1 MRRKLNEGE
10 EFNEELLDGVK
21 ICVSDIRNDDSEMD
35 CNELRDIFVEAGA
48 EVFGSHGLKDGK
60 PTTIMTVKGLP
71 EEEVVEILQEFL
83 DNSDLCDDAEA
94 YEVDDKI
101 KYPVDYPAYDDADA
115 DDILHDLDN
124 DDKFPKYEDVETDD
138 LDPEKDVLNDDFL
151 NEDKDIL
158 EDAQEE
164 LRGLLSNL
172 GDDDNITFEPEVVLD
187 EEYEAED
194 GEGNIAVISI
204 DANGDMEVLNGDKII
219 NAFDLTDADDIFTLC
234 DIVKDELDNE
244 TAYPDY
250 DDVDDEEDEEL
261 PRFEKMH
268 KKHHLDEKRK
278 GCCPG
283 TKTVNESVID
293 TVLNDIDT
301 KVLNESNEAE
311 KKNQKNL
318 EKKTLKALTENK
330 HSLHE
335 NISYNGKSFA
345 KMTLKELKSIYETI
359 KASIDALSERSL
371 NESIVDTKMAE
382 TINKKK
388 QLLEFLDEEIT
399 YRTTRMEC
407 LNKLNEDSAE
417 ISDEELANLFGPA
430 QGEDEPSTDN
440 GSNNAEGEDSNKEGE
455 KNKEEDNEDKNGE
468 EGEEVELSRIEITL
482 KDAEAANDLK
492 QACLD
497 ADIPEDAFE
506 LENVEDDAFEEEDEK
521 KSEDSK
527 EENSEENSKESG
539 KENSEEE
546 NSEESANESYEFA
559 KYVKMLGEGEVAN
572 EQPTD
577 DAASEESGEEENG
590 AENAESEGDEENSE
604 EKEEDKQPKF
614 ILTNTDYASKLA
626 KVLEDVYGISKEEFE
641 DMIGG
646 EIVEEEPKEDEEN
659 SNEEGSENSE
669 ESKGEESKE
678 DSEEKKDDE
687 EDELDP
693 SDLFKN
699 L

>member
-21 ICVSDIRNDDSEMD
+21 ICVSDIRNDDSAMD

-48 EVFGSHGLKDGK
+48 EVFGSHGLKNGK
-60 PTTIMTVKGLP
+60 PATFMTVKGLP
-71 EEEVVEILQEFL
+71 EEKVVEILQDFL
-83 DNSDLCDDAEA
+83 NNSDTCYDAEA
-94 YEVDDKI
+94 YEVNDDI
-101 KYPVDYPAYDDADA
+101 DPETQSYLDADEPDYPAY
-115 DDILHDLDN
+115 
-124 DDKFPKYEDVETDD
+124 EDVEADD
-138 LDPEKDVLNDDFL
+138 LDPEEDALNDVLN
-151 NEDKDIL
+151 EGEDIL

-172 GDDDNITFEPEVVLD
+172 GENDNITFEPEIVLD
-187 EEYEAED
+187 EEYEGED
-194 GEGNIAVISI
+194 GEGNIAVVSI
-204 DANGDMEVLNGDKII
+204 DCNGDMEVLNGDQVI

-244 TAYPDY
+244 VAYPAY
-250 DDVDDEEDEEL
+250 DDVDDEDEEL
-261 PRFEKMH
+261 PRFEKFH
-268 KKHHLDEKRK
+268 KGRHLDEKK
-278 GCCPG
+278 KNNCCPG
-283 TKTVNESVID
+283 TKNLNESVID
-293 TVLNDIDT
+293 TVLADLDAKI
-301 KVLNESNEAE
+301 LNESKEVE
-311 KKNQKNL
+311 KKNQKEL

-330 HSLHE
+330 HSLHT
-335 NISYNGKSFA
+335 NVRYNGKSFA
-345 KMTLKELKSIYETI
+345 KMTLKELKSIYETV
-359 KASIDALSERSL
+359 KASVDVLSERSL
-371 NESIVDTKMAE
+371 NESVVDTKMVE

-407 LNKLNEDSAE
+407 LSKLNEDSAE

-430 QGEDEPSTDN
+430 QGEDEASADN
-440 GSNNAEGEDSNKEGE
+440 GDDDAESEDSNEEGEENKEG
-455 KNKEEDNEDKNGE
+455 NEDENND
-468 EGEEVELSRIEITL
+468 EEVELSRIEITL

-506 LENVEDDAFEEEDEK
+506 LENVEDEDAFEEEA
-521 KSEDSK
+521 
-527 EENSEENSKESG
+527 EEP
-539 KENSEEE
+539 EE
-546 NSEESANESYEFA
+546 NSEESLEDSSEENTDEENSEEGANESYEFS
-559 KYVKMLGEGEVAN
+559 KYVKMLGEGEVAD
-572 EQPTD
+572 EQPVD
-577 DAASEESGEEENG
+577 DVASEESGEEENG
-590 AENAESEGDEENSE
+590 TENTEGEGDEENSE
-604 EKEEDKQPKF
+604 EEEEDKQPKF

-659 SNEEGSENSE
+659 SDEEGSENSE
-669 ESKGEESKE
+669 ESKDEESK
-678 DSEEKKDDE
+678 DGSEEKKDDE

>member
-21 ICVSDIRNDDSEMD
+21 ICVSDIRNDDSAMD

-48 EVFGSHGLKDGK
+48 EVFGSHGLKNGK
-60 PTTIMTVKGLP
+60 PATFMTVKGLP
-71 EEEVVEILQEFL
+71 EEKVVEILQDFL
-83 DNSDLCDDAEA
+83 NNSDTCDDAEA
-94 YEVDDKI
+94 YEVNDDI
-101 KYPVDYPAYDDADA
+101 DPETQSYLDADEPDYPAY
-115 DDILHDLDN
+115 
-124 DDKFPKYEDVETDD
+124 EDVEADD
-138 LDPEKDVLNDDFL
+138 LDPEEDVLNDVL
-151 NEDKDIL
+151 NEGEDIL

-172 GDDDNITFEPEVVLD
+172 GENDNITFEPEIVLD
-187 EEYEAED
+187 EEYEGED
-194 GEGNIAVISI
+194 GEGNIAVVSI
-204 DANGDMEVLNGDKII
+204 DCNGDMEVLNGDQVI

-244 TAYPDY
+244 VAYPAY
-250 DDVDDEEDEEL
+250 DDVDDEDEEL
-261 PRFEKMH
+261 PRFEKFH
-268 KKHHLDEKRK
+268 KGRHLDEKK
-278 GCCPG
+278 KNNCCPG
-283 TKTVNESVID
+283 TKNLNESVID
-293 TVLNDIDT
+293 TVLADLDAKI
-301 KVLNESNEAE
+301 LNESKEVE
-311 KKNQKNL
+311 KKNQKEL

-330 HSLHE
+330 HSLHA
-335 NISYNGKSFA
+335 NVRYNGKSFA
-345 KMTLKELKSIYETI
+345 KMTLKELKSIYETV
-359 KASIDALSERSL
+359 KASVDVLSERSL
-371 NESIVDTKMAE
+371 NESVVDTKMIE

-407 LNKLNEDSAE
+407 LSKLNEDSAE

-430 QGEDEPSTDN
+430 QGEDEASADN
-440 GSNNAEGEDSNKEGE
+440 GDDDAESEDSNEEGEENKEG
-455 KNKEEDNEDKNGE
+455 NKDENND
-468 EGEEVELSRIEITL
+468 EEVELSRIEITL

-506 LENVEDDAFEEEDEK
+506 LENVEDEDAFEEEG
-521 KSEDSK
+521 
-527 EENSEENSKESG
+527 EEP
-539 KENSEEE
+539 EE
-546 NSEESANESYEFA
+546 NSEESLEDSSEENTDEENSEEGANESYEFS
-559 KYVKMLGEGEVAN
+559 KYVKMLGEGEVAD
-572 EQPTD
+572 EQPVD
-577 DAASEESGEEENG
+577 DVASEESGEEENG
-590 AENAESEGDEENSE
+590 AENTEGEGDEENSE
-604 EKEEDKQPKF
+604 EEEEDKQPKF

-659 SNEEGSENSE
+659 SDEDSSENSE
-669 ESKGEESKE
+669 ESKDEESK
-678 DSEEKKDDE
+678 DSSEEKKDDE

>member
-10 EFNEELLDGVK
+10 EFNEDLLDGVK

-60 PTTIMTVKGLP
+60 PATFMTVNGLS
-71 EEEVVEILQEFL
+71 EEEVLEILQEFL
-83 DNSDLCDDAEA
+83 DNSDTCDDAEA
-94 YEVDDKI
+94 YEINDNENN
-101 KYPVDYPAYDDADA
+101 YPTYDNVEVEGDEEFPA
-115 DDILHDLDN
+115 
-124 DDKFPKYEDVETDD
+124 YEDVESDD
-138 LDPEKDVLNDDFL
+138 LDPEEDALNDDFL
-151 NEDKDIL
+151 NEGEDIL

-172 GDDDNITFEPEVVLD
+172 GENDNITFENDVEL
-187 EEYEAED
+187 ENYT
-194 GEGNIAVISI
+194 IISI
-204 DANGDMEVLNGDKII
+204 EANGDMETEDGDII

-234 DIVKDELDNE
+234 DEVKTELDNE
-244 TAYPDY
+244 AAYPDY
-250 DDVDDEEDEEL
+250 DEVDDEDEEL
-261 PRFEKMH
+261 PRFEKIH
-268 KKHHLDEKRK
+268 RGRHLDEKK
-278 GCCPG
+278 KNNCCPG

-293 TVLNDIDT
+293 TVLADLD
-301 KVLNESNEAE
+301 KKALNESKGAE
-311 KKNQKNL
+311 KKNQKEL

-330 HSLHE
+330 HSLHA
-335 NISYNGKSFA
+335 NVRYNGKSFA
-345 KMTLKELKSIYETI
+345 KMTLKELKSIYETV
-359 KASIDALSERSL
+359 KASIDALSERVL
-371 NESIVDTKMAE
+371 NESVVDTKTTE
-382 TINKKK
+382 TIDRKK

-430 QGEDEPSTDN
+430 QGEDEASADN
-440 GSNNAEGEDSNKEGE
+440 GGDDAESEDSNEEGDENKEG
-455 KNKEEDNEDKNGE
+455 NEDENNE
-468 EGEEVELSRIEITL
+468 ENEEVELSRIEITL
-482 KDAEAANDLK
+482 KDTEAANDLK

-497 ADIPEDAFE
+497 AEIPEDAFE
-506 LENVEDDAFEEEDEK
+506 LENVEDDAFEEDG
-521 KSEDSK
+521 
-527 EENSEENSKESG
+527 EES
-539 KENSEEE
+539 EE
-546 NSEESANESYEFA
+546 NSEESTEETSEENSEEDANESYEFT
-559 KYVKMLGEGEVAN
+559 KYVKMLGEGEVAD
-572 EQPTD
+572 EQPAD
-577 DAASEESGEEENG
+577 DAAGEEGGEEENG
-590 AENAESEGDEENSE
+590 VENAEGEGDEENSE
-604 EKEEDKQPKF
+604 EEEEDKQPKF

-646 EIVEEEPKEDEEN
+646 EIVEEESKEDEEN
-659 SNEEGSENSE
+659 SDEEGSENSE
-669 ESKGEESKE
+669 ESKDKESKE

>member
-21 ICVSDIRNDDSEMD
+21 ICVSDIRNDDSTMD

-48 EVFGSHGLKDGK
+48 EVFGSHGLKNGK
-60 PTTIMTVKGLP
+60 PATFMTVKGLP
-71 EEEVVEILQEFL
+71 EEKVVEILQDFL
-83 DNSDLCDDAEA
+83 NNSDTCDDAEA
-94 YEVDDKI
+94 YEVNDDI
-101 KYPVDYPAYDDADA
+101 DPETQSYLDADEPEYPA
-115 DDILHDLDN
+115 
-124 DDKFPKYEDVETDD
+124 YEDVEADD
-138 LDPEKDVLNDDFL
+138 LDPEEDALNDVLN
-151 NEDKDIL
+151 EGEDIL

-172 GDDDNITFEPEVVLD
+172 GENDNITFEPEIVLD
-187 EEYEAED
+187 EEYEGED
-194 GEGNIAVISI
+194 GEGNIAVVSI
-204 DANGDMEVLNGDKII
+204 DCNGDMEVLNGDQVI

-244 TAYPDY
+244 VAYPAY
-250 DDVDDEEDEEL
+250 DDVDDEDEEL
-261 PRFEKMH
+261 PRFEKFH
-268 KKHHLDEKRK
+268 KGRHLDEKK
-278 GCCPG
+278 KNNCCPG
-283 TKTVNESVID
+283 TKNLNESVID
-293 TVLNDIDT
+293 TVLADLDAKI
-301 KVLNESNEAE
+301 LNESKEVE
-311 KKNQKNL
+311 KKNQKEL

-330 HSLHE
+330 HSLHA
-335 NISYNGKSFA
+335 NVRYNGKSFA
-345 KMTLKELKSIYETI
+345 KMTLKELKSIYETV
-359 KASIDALSERSL
+359 KASVDVLSERSL
-371 NESIVDTKMAE
+371 NESVVDTKMIE

-407 LNKLNEDSAE
+407 LSKLNEDSAE

-430 QGEDEPSTDN
+430 QGEDEASADN
-440 GSNNAEGEDSNKEGE
+440 GDDDAESEDSNEEGEENKEG
-455 KNKEEDNEDKNGE
+455 NEDENND
-468 EGEEVELSRIEITL
+468 EEVELSRIEITL

-506 LENVEDDAFEEEDEK
+506 LENVEDEDAFEEEG
-521 KSEDSK
+521 
-527 EENSEENSKESG
+527 EEP
-539 KENSEEE
+539 EE
-546 NSEESANESYEFA
+546 NSEESLEDSSEENTDEENSEEGANESYEFS
-559 KYVKMLGEGEVAN
+559 KYVKMLGEGEVAD
-572 EQPTD
+572 EQPVD
-577 DAASEESGEEENG
+577 DVASEESGEEENG
-590 AENAESEGDEENSE
+590 AENTEGEGDEENSE
-604 EKEEDKQPKF
+604 EEEEDKQPKF

-659 SNEEGSENSE
+659 SDEEGSENSE
-669 ESKGEESKE
+669 ESKDEESK
-678 DSEEKKDDE
+678 DGSEEKKGDE

>member
-21 ICVSDIRNDDSEMD
+21 ICVSDIRNDDSAMD

-48 EVFGSHGLKDGK
+48 EVFGSHGLKNGK
-60 PTTIMTVKGLP
+60 PATFMTVKGLP
-71 EEEVVEILQEFL
+71 EEKVVEILQDFL
-83 DNSDLCDDAEA
+83 NNSDTCDDAEA
-94 YEVDDKI
+94 YEVNDNIDPETQS
-101 KYPVDYPAYDDADA
+101 YLDADEPDYPAY
-115 DDILHDLDN
+115 
-124 DDKFPKYEDVETDD
+124 EDVEADD
-138 LDPEKDVLNDDFL
+138 LDPEEDVLNDVL
-151 NEDKDIL
+151 NEGEDIL

-172 GDDDNITFEPEVVLD
+172 GENDNITFEPEIVLG
-187 EEYEAED
+187 EEYEGED
-194 GEGNIAVISI
+194 GEGNIAVVSI
-204 DANGDMEVLNGDKII
+204 DCNGDMEVLNGDQVI

-244 TAYPDY
+244 VAYPAY
-250 DDVDDEEDEEL
+250 DDVDDEDEEL
-261 PRFEKMH
+261 PRFEKFH
-268 KKHHLDEKRK
+268 KGRHLDEKK
-278 GCCPG
+278 KNNCCPG
-283 TKTVNESVID
+283 TKNLNESVID
-293 TVLNDIDT
+293 TVLADLDA
-301 KVLNESNEAE
+301 KKLNESKEVE
-311 KKNQKNL
+311 KKNQKEL

-330 HSLHE
+330 HSLHT
-335 NISYNGKSFA
+335 NVRYNGKTFA
-345 KMTLKELKSIYETI
+345 KMTLKELKSIYETV
-359 KASIDALSERSL
+359 KASVDVLSERSL
-371 NESIVDTKMAE
+371 NESVVDTKMIE

-407 LNKLNEDSAE
+407 LSKLNEDSAE

-430 QGEDEPSTDN
+430 QGEDEASADN
-440 GSNNAEGEDSNKEGE
+440 GDDDAESEDSNEEGE
-455 KNKEEDNEDKNGE
+455 KNKEGNEDENND
-468 EGEEVELSRIEITL
+468 EEVELSRIEITL

-506 LENVEDDAFEEEDEK
+506 LENVEDEDAFEEEG
-521 KSEDSK
+521 
-527 EENSEENSKESG
+527 EEP
-539 KENSEEE
+539 EE
-546 NSEESANESYEFA
+546 NSEESLEDSSEENTDEENSEEGANESYEFS
-559 KYVKMLGEGEVAN
+559 KYVKMLGEGEVAD
-572 EQPTD
+572 EQSVD
-577 DAASEESGEEENG
+577 DVASEESGEEENG
-590 AENAESEGDEENSE
+590 AENTEGEGDEENSE
-604 EKEEDKQPKF
+604 EEEEDKQPKF

-659 SNEEGSENSE
+659 SDEDGSENSE
-669 ESKGEESKE
+669 ESKDEESK
-678 DSEEKKDDE
+678 DSSEEKKDDE

>member
-48 EVFGSHGLKDGK
+48 DVFGSHGLKDGK
-60 PTTIMTVKGLP
+60 PATIMTVNGLS
-71 EEEVVEILQEFL
+71 EEDVLEILQEFL
-83 DNSDLCDDAEA
+83 DNSDACDVAEA
-94 YEVDDKI
+94 YIINSEDAYLNDKDGEPI
-101 KYPVDYPAYDDADA
+101 DYPAYE
-115 DDILHDLDN
+115 DN
-124 DDKFPKYEDVETDD
+124 ESEKDFPEYEDIEAND
-138 LDPEKDVLNDDFL
+138 LDPEEDRLNDGFL
-151 NEDKDIL
+151 NEGEDIL

-172 GDDDNITFEPEVVLD
+172 GENDNITFEPEIVLD
-187 EEYEAED
+187 EEYDADD
-194 GEGNIAVISI
+194 GEGNLAVISI
-204 DANGDMEVLNGDKII
+204 DVNGDMEVLNGEQVI
-219 NAFDLTDADDIFTLC
+219 NAFDLTDPDDIFTLC
-234 DIVKDELDNE
+234 DGVKDELDNE
-244 TAYPDY
+244 AAYPDY
-250 DDVDDEEDEEL
+250 DDVDSEDEEL
-261 PRFEKMH
+261 PRFEKIH
-268 KKHHLDEKRK
+268 KGRHLDEKRK
-278 GCCPG
+278 NNCCPG

-293 TVLNDIDT
+293 TVLADLD
-301 KVLNESNEAE
+301 KKALNESRNVEA
-311 KKNQKNL
+311 KNRKNL

-330 HSLHE
+330 HSLHA
-335 NISYNGKSFA
+335 NVNYNGKSFA

-359 KASIDALSERSL
+359 KASVDVLSERSL
-371 NESIVDTKMAE
+371 NESVVDTKMVE

-399 YRTTRMEC
+399 YRTTRMDC
-407 LNKLNEDSAE
+407 LRKLNEDSAE

-430 QGEDEPSTDN
+430 QGEDEVSADN
-440 GSNNAEGEDSNKEGE
+440 GDVDADEEDSNKED
-455 KNKEEDNEDKNGE
+455 NKDENNN
-468 EGEEVELSRIEITL
+468 EEVELSRIEITL

-506 LENVEDDAFEEEDEK
+506 LENVEDDAFENGDEE
-521 KSEDSK
+521 
-527 EENSEENSKESG
+527 SEETSENGSEESSE
-539 KENSEEE
+539 ENSEEE

-559 KYVKMLGEGEVAN
+559 KYVKMLGEGEVAD
-572 EQPTD
+572 EQSAD
-577 DAASEESGEEENG
+577 DAAGEEGGEEENG
-590 AENAESEGDEENSE
+590 AENAEGDEENTE
-604 EKEEDKQPKF
+604 EEEDNKQPKF
-614 ILTNTDYASKLA
+614 ILTNTDYTSKLA

-646 EIVEEEPKEDEEN
+646 EIIEEEPKEDEEN
-659 SNEEGSENSE
+659 SDKEGSENSE
-669 ESKGEESKE
+669 ESKE
-678 DSEEKKDDE
+678 DSVEKNDSE

>member
-48 EVFGSHGLKDGK
+48 KVFGSHGLKNGK
-60 PTTIMTVKGLP
+60 PVTFMTVKGLP
-71 EEEVVEILQEFL
+71 EEDVVEILQDFL
-83 DNSDLCDDAEA
+83 NNSDTCDDAEA
-94 YEVDDKI
+94 YEVNDEDAYLNDKDGEPI
-101 KYPVDYPAYDDADA
+101 DYPA
-115 DDILHDLDN
+115 
-124 DDKFPKYEDVETDD
+124 YEDVETDD
-138 LDPEKDVLNDDFL
+138 LDPEEDALNDDFL
-151 NEDKDIL
+151 NEGEDIL

-172 GDDDNITFEPEVVLD
+172 GENDNITFEPEIVLD
-187 EEYEAED
+187 EEYEGED
-194 GEGNIAVISI
+194 GEGNIAVVSI
-204 DANGDMEVLNGDKII
+204 DCNGDMEVLNGEQVI

-234 DIVKDELDNE
+234 DVVKDELDNE
-244 TAYPDY
+244 AAYPAY
-250 DDVDDEEDEEL
+250 DDVDDEDEEL
-261 PRFEKMH
+261 PRFEKIH
-268 KKHHLDEKRK
+268 KGRHLDEKK
-278 GCCPG
+278 KNNCCPG
-283 TKTVNESVID
+283 IKTVNESAID
-293 TVLNDIDT
+293 TVLADLDAKI
-301 KVLNESNEAE
+301 LNESKEEE
-311 KKNQKNL
+311 KKNQKEL

-335 NISYNGKSFA
+335 NVRYNGKSFA
-345 KMTLKELKSIYETI
+345 KMTLKELKSLYETV
-359 KASIDALSERSL
+359 KASIDALSERIL
-371 NESIVDTKMAE
+371 NESVVDTKTTE
-382 TINKKK
+382 TIDRKK

-430 QGEDEPSTDN
+430 QGEDEPSADN
-440 GSNNAEGEDSNKEGE
+440 GDSDAESEDSNEEGE
-455 KNKEEDNEDKNGE
+455 ENKEEGNEDENND
-468 EGEEVELSRIEITL
+468 EEVELSRIEITL

-506 LENVEDDAFEEEDEK
+506 LENVEDEDAFEEEGEE
-521 KSEDSK
+521 S
-527 EENSEENSKESG
+527 EENSEESSEESSE
-539 KENSEEE
+539 ENSEEE

-559 KYVKMLGEGEVAN
+559 KYVKMLGEGEVAD
-572 EQPTD
+572 EQPAE
-577 DAASEESGEEENG
+577 DAAGEESSEEENG
-590 AENAESEGDEENSE
+590 AENAEAEGDEENSE
-604 EKEEDKQPKF
+604 EEEEDKQPKF

-659 SNEEGSENSE
+659 SDEEGSENSE
-669 ESKGEESKE
+669 ESKDEESKE

>member
-35 CNELRDIFVEAGA
+35 CNELRDIFVNAGA
-48 EVFGSHGLKDGK
+48 EVFGSHGLKDGE
-60 PTTIMTVKGLP
+60 PATFMTVNGLS
-71 EEEVVEILQEFL
+71 EEDVLEILQEFL
-83 DNSDLCDDAEA
+83 DNSDTCNDAEA
-94 YEVDDKI
+94 YIINSEDIYLNDKDGEPI
-101 KYPVDYPAYDDADA
+101 DYPPYDDIESEKD
-115 DDILHDLDN
+115 
-124 DDKFPKYEDVETDD
+124 FPEYEDIETDD
-138 LDPEKDVLNDDFL
+138 LDPEEDVLNDDFL
-151 NEDKDIL
+151 LNEGEDIL

-172 GDDDNITFEPEVVLD
+172 GENDNITFDNDVELKD
-187 EEYEAED
+187 YT
-194 GEGNIAVISI
+194 VISI
-204 DANGDMEVLNGDKII
+204 EANGDMETADGDII

-234 DIVKDELDNE
+234 DVVKDELDNE
-244 TAYPDY
+244 AAYPDY
-250 DDVDDEEDEEL
+250 DDVDDEEDEL
-261 PRFEKMH
+261 PRFEKIH
-268 KKHHLDEKRK
+268 KGRHLDEKK
-278 GCCPG
+278 KNNCCPG
-283 TKTVNESVID
+283 TKTVNESAID
-293 TVLNDIDT
+293 TVLADLDAKI
-301 KVLNESNEAE
+301 LNEAKEEE
-311 KKNQKNL
+311 KKNQKEL

-335 NISYNGKSFA
+335 NVRYNGKLFA
-345 KMTLKELKSIYETI
+345 KMTLKELKSIYETV
-359 KASIDALSERSL
+359 KASIDALSERAL
-371 NESIVDTKMAE
+371 NESVVDTKMVE

-399 YRTTRMEC
+399 YRTTRIEC
-407 LNKLNEDSAE
+407 LNKLNEDGAE

-430 QGEDEPSTDN
+430 QGEDEAPADN
-440 GSNNAEGEDSNKEGE
+440 GGDDAKSETSNEEGEENKEG
-455 KNKEEDNEDKNGE
+455 NEDENNE
-468 EGEEVELSRIEITL
+468 ESEEVELSRIEITL

-506 LENVEDDAFEEEDEK
+506 LENVEDDTFEEGEENSEK
-521 KSEDSK
+521 ENSEESSEKSSEETTD
-527 EENSEENSKESG
+527 EENSEEG
-539 KENSEEE
+539 T
-546 NSEESANESYEFA
+546 NESYEFA
-559 KYVKMLGEGEVAN
+559 KYVKMLGEGEVAD
-572 EQPTD
+572 EQPAD
-577 DAASEESGEEENG
+577 DAAGEEGGEEENG
-590 AENAESEGDEENSE
+590 AENADSEGDKENTKENSE
-604 EKEEDKQPKF
+604 EEEEDKQPKF

-659 SNEEGSENSE
+659 SDKEGSENSE

-678 DSEEKKDDE
+678 DSGEKKDDE